1 MKRIVTFFLL
11 LLITVKVSAQ
21 TEKETIKWLEKV
33 MNDYGKV
40 EGLITDKAPE
50 VSVTSCEIIV
60 DYYINYTEHYQLTI
74 PTSNLIIKESGRI
87 SAGTYRIKK
96 ERIDRSE
103 SSQYSFYSTGYVI
116 ELGEPNLYVEV
127 KKAFDRLASF
137 CPEKTSSTAVTGDCN
152 CAKPAWGQF
161 FSLGILVEN
170 QDYYYK
176 AHLQKISCVDRELD
190 SDAVIREKVNY
201 TWETNYAELG
211 YVGEG
216 FIHEGNILKYSVN
229 QEFELFVDGMVGDFG
244 ININLKDPSDN
255 KTLLDFTLDE
265 INRYKK
271 YPEYQDKAKDLEAI
285 YTHFKADLN
294 AKHAA
299 ELTPQDA
306 LPYSVKKVKI
316 SVPVDLLKAFEGKYS
331 AENYNPVYIKIEN
344 DKLLYSFGENAN
356 FFELSADSKT
366 SFFRKPTPAF
376 ANSEFT
382 FKQNTLTGKYDLILN
397 QNSKNLLF
405 KKTE

>member
-1 MKRIVTFFLL
+1 M
-11 LLITVKVSAQ
+11 
-21 TEKETIKWLEKV
+21 
-33 MNDYGKV
+33 
-40 EGLITDKAPE
+40 
-50 VSVTSCEIIV
+50 
-60 DYYINYTEHYQLTI
+60 
-74 PTSNLIIKESGRI
+74 
-87 SAGTYRIKK
+87 
-96 ERIDRSE
+96 
-103 SSQYSFYSTGYVI
+103 
-116 ELGEPNLYVEV
+116 
-127 KKAFDRLASF
+127 
-137 CPEKTSSTAVTGDCN
+137 
-152 CAKPAWGQF
+152 
-161 FSLGILVEN
+161 EN

-176 AHLQKISCVDRELD
+176 DHLQKISCVDRELD
-190 SDAVIREKVNY
+190 SDAVIREKVNC

-229 QEFELFVDGMVGDFG
+229 QEFELFVDGMVEDFG

-285 YTHFKADLN
+285 YTHFKVDLN

-331 AENYNPVYIKIEN
+331 AENYNPIYIKIEN

-356 FFELSADSKT
+356 FS
-366 SFFRKPTPAF
+366 
-376 ANSEFT
+376 N
-382 FKQNTLTGKYDLILN
+382 
-397 QNSKNLLF
+397 
-405 KKTE
+405 